1 MNKTELAKCV
11 ADKLSVSVAES
22 NDFINAMRDVLT
34 SELQQNGFILLQGF
48 GVFSPWE
55 QTERMGRNPK
65 TGTPCTIASRT
76 SVKFKPGRT
85 LLKALN
91 SRKGNEDFNS

>member
-1 MNKTELAKCV
+1 MNKTELAKSV
-11 ADKLSVSVAES
+11 ADRLSVSVAES
-22 NDFINAMRDVLT
+22 NEFINAMQDVLT
-34 SELQQNGFILLQGF
+34 YELQQNGYILLQGF

-65 TGTPCTIASRT
+65 TGTPCTIAPRV
-76 SVKFKPGRT
+76 SVKFKPGRK

-91 SRKGNEDFNS
+91 KRSDYNS